1 MFKENKEVCIA
12 DLSLDLL
19 LYSSLLGAK
28 MSSLTLNIGDN
39 CRIIR
44 LGFEPV

>member
-19 LYSSLLGAK
+19 LYSSLLDAK
-28 MSSLTLNIGDN
+28 MGSLTLNIGDN